1 MKRLGILLIVSMGLV
16 LIARWEPFTRL
27 NAADISA
34 QTAEVV
40 KQATTY
46 QPKAPKAGAPAE
58 DKAAIAAFKPAD
70 LPLPTAESLA
80 KNRKDYEPF
89 GWRKGLKDD
98 YYQARD
104 LVAKKPS
111 DPAANYQLAMACG
124 YTGKL
129 EEAWGQLVK
138 VGDLD
143 PNFKLTGTQQ
153 FEKQVKADPDNW
165 KVRFGL
171 AFGYFVLER
180 KQAAIK
186 QFEAI
191 LDMYPDHIWAMNYLA
206 YVWADLGQPE
216 RAIALWQL
224 SNKLDP
230 KVPATHFVLG
240 QAYLRTNRYWKAT
253 EEIAVAFKLRAQG
266 YW

>member
-1 MKRLGILLIVSMGLV
+1 MKRTIIFLIFLIGLV
-16 LIARWEPFTRL
+16 LVFRSWPFSRS

-34 QTAEVV
+34 QTADVV
-40 KQATTY
+40 KKATTY
-46 QPKAPKAGAPAE
+46 QPTAPKAGAPPE

-70 LPLPTAESLA
+70 LPPPTPDALA
-80 KNRKDYEPF
+80 KNQKDYVPF
-89 GWRKGLKDD
+89 GWQKGLKDD
-98 YYQARD
+98 YYRAKD
-104 LVAKKPS
+104 LVAKRPN
-111 DPAANYQLAMACG
+111 DAAANYQLAMACG

-129 EEAWGQLVK
+129 EEGWGQLVK
-138 VGDLD
+138 VNDLD

-153 FEKQVKADPDNW
+153 FEKQVKADPDDW
-165 KVRFGL
+165 KKRFGL
-171 AFGYFVLER
+171 AFGYFVLEK

-206 YVWADLGQPE
+206 YIWADLGQPE